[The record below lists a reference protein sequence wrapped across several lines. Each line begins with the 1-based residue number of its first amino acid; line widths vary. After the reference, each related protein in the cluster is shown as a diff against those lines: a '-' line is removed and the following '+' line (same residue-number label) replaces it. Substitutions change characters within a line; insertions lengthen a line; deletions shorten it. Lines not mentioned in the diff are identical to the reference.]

1 MTADIKTLIG
11 KLDRDGRKVLERAAA
26 LCVSNTHYDVEVEHL
41 LLSVLRANSGVVA
54 GILRHYNVDAA
65 RVEAEL
71 NAALEK
77 IRRGNT
83 RTPAFSP
90 RVPELLE
97 NALLTSV
104 THLDSPQILVPAL
117 LWAAVACDSVRAVVG
132 ESAPSLLAI
141 PRDRTA
147 TDLPELVRMLRS
159 DTKLGEA
166 SPAAAGQIG
175 APLGEA
181 SSTPSPL
188 ASGQSMLDQYTVD
201 LTAQARAGKID
212 PVIGRDREIRQVVD
226 VMMRRRQ
233 NNPILVG
240 DPGVGK
246 TAIVEGLALRI
257 AEGDVPTPLRGTAIR
272 TLDLGLLQAGAG
284 VKGEFENRLKSIIKE
299 VAASAVPTVV
309 FIDEAHALIGAGGA
323 AGQGDAANLLKPA
336 LARGEFRTIA
346 ATTWAEYKKY
356 FEKDPALARR
366 FQPVSVPEPDEAAAA
381 AMLRGLVRR
390 FEEHH
395 GVRVLDDGIA
405 AAVKLSA
412 RYIPARQLPDKAI
425 SVLDT
430 ACARVAVARTS
441 KPEAVETLEREDQML
456 AREAERLER
465 EAGATHEARLAGIAA
480 RRRAVAEELAALTGR
495 WNREAELVKAIDEAL
510 TAGRQADAVAAE
522 ERLAALRGDDALVPH
537 RVDGGVVAAVVS
549 NWTGIPVGS
558 MSKDDV
564 DVVVGLEERMEAR
577 VVGQP
582 QALRAIARAVR
593 GYRAGLNEPNRPIG
607 VFLLSGPSGVGKTE
621 TSLALAELLNGG
633 EQSLIT
639 INMSEYQESH
649 AVATLRGAPPGYVG
663 YGSGGVLT
671 EAVRRRPHSVIL
683 MDEVEK
689 AHPDVLDMFYQVFDK
704 GVLEDGEGVEVDF
717 RNTLILLTS
726 NLGDVE
732 LTELGRARLDA
743 GEIREALEEGV
754 EAISDPLRRRFRPS
768 FLGRLTVVPYYPLSE
783 RQVRAIAM
791 MKVDKLR
798 KRTEGNRAAALT
810 VAPAALDALVR
821 RAVHSD
827 AGARMIDT
835 LLSEFV
841 VPEVAMRILDQ
852 VAAGQPVGAIRV
864 DCDSD
869 GRFTVTVGAA
879 EPALA

>member
-1 MTADIKTLIG
+1 MIG
-11 KLDRDGRKVLERAAA
+11 KLDRDGRKVLERSAA
-26 LCVSNTHYDVEVEHL
+26 LCVSQTHYDVEVEHVL
-41 LLSVLRANSGVVA
+41 LALLRLKDGTVA
-54 GILRHYNVDAA
+54 GILRHYDVDAG
-65 RVEAEL
+65 RLETEL

-77 IRRGNT
+77 IRRGNS

-97 NALLTSV
+97 TALLISV
-104 THLDSPQILVPAL
+104 THLDSPQILLPAI
-117 LWAAVACDSVRAVVG
+117 LWAAVACDSVRAVVT
-132 ESAPSLLAI
+132 ESAPSLLAL
-141 PRDRTA
+141 PRERTA
-147 TDLPELVRMLRS
+147 SDLPELVRALKDS
-159 DTKLGEA
+159 A
-166 SPAAAGQIG
+166 PAAKATPEA
-175 APLGEA
+175 APA
-181 SSTPSPL
+181 SS
-188 ASGQSMLDQYTVD
+188 ASEGRAMLDQYSTD
-201 LTAQARAGKID
+201 LTAQAKAGKID
-212 PVIGRDREIRQVVD
+212 PVIGRDREIRQVID

-257 AEGDVPTPLRGTAIR
+257 AEGDVPPPLQGVVIR

-299 VAASAVPTVV
+299 VSASPVPTVV

-366 FQPVSVPEPDEAAAA
+366 FQPVSVPEPDETAAA

-430 ACARVAVARTS
+430 ACARVAIARSS
-441 KPEAVETLEREDQML
+441 KPEAIEALEREDTVL
-456 AREAERLER
+456 AREAERLEAETGNSHAVRLSQISECRGAIAVEKTALDERWRR
-465 EAGATHEARLAGIAA
+465 ERDLVEA
-480 RRRAVAEELAALTGR
+480 VDAALKAGHQF
-495 WNREAELVKAIDEAL
+495 EAAAATEKLKAI
-510 TAGRQADAVAAE
+510 Q
-522 ERLAALRGDDALVPH
+522 GDGALVPH
-537 RVDGGVVAAVVS
+537 RVDGAVVAAVVS

-558 MSKDDV
+558 MSKDDLE
-564 DVVVGLEERMEAR
+564 VVANLEDRMAAR

-582 QALRAIARAVR
+582 QALQAIARSVR
-593 GYRAGLNEPNRPIG
+593 GYRAGLGEPNRPIG
-607 VFLLSGPSGVGKTE
+607 IFLLSGPSGVGKTE
-621 TSLALAELLNGG
+621 TALALAELLNGG
-633 EQSLIT
+633 EDSLIT
-639 INMSEYQESH
+639 INMSEYQEAH

-726 NLGDVE
+726 NLGDTE
-732 LTELGRARLDA
+732 LFELGRDTLDA
-743 GEIREALEEGV
+743 GHIREACEEGLA
-754 EAISDPLRRRFRPS
+754 AISDVLRRRFRPA

-783 RQVRAIAM
+783 AQIRRIVT
-791 MKVDKLR
+791 MKLGKLQR
-798 KRTEGNRAAALT
+798 RTAGNRGAELAVTDAA
-810 VAPAALDALVR
+810 VEALVQ
-821 RAVHSD
+821 RALNSD

-841 VPEVAMRILDQ
+841 VPEVAIRILDR
-852 VAAGQPVGAIRV
+852 VAAGEPVGCITV
-864 DCDSD
+864 DHDVS
-869 GRFTVTVGAA
+869 GRFAVTVA
-879 EPALA
+879 

>member
-1 MTADIKTLIG
+1 MTADIKSLIG
-11 KLDRDGRKVLERAAA
+11 KLDRDGRKVLERSAA
-26 LCVSNTHYDVEVEHL
+26 LCVSQTHYDVEVEHVL
-41 LLSVLRANSGVVA
+41 LALLRLKDGTVA
-54 GILRHYNVDAA
+54 GILRHYDVDAG
-65 RVEAEL
+65 RLETEL

-77 IRRGNT
+77 IRRGNS

-97 NALLTSV
+97 TALLISV
-104 THLDSPQILVPAL
+104 THLDSPQILLPAI
-117 LWAAVACDSVRAVVG
+117 LWAAVACDSVRAVVT
-132 ESAPSLLAI
+132 ESAPSLLAL
-141 PRDRTA
+141 PRERTA
-147 TDLPELVRMLRS
+147 SDLPELVRALKDS
-159 DTKLGEA
+159 G
-166 SPAAAGQIG
+166 PAAKAV
-175 APLGEA
+175 PEA
-181 SSTPSPL
+181 APSPS
-188 ASGQSMLDQYTVD
+188 ASEGRAMLDQYSTD
-201 LTAQARAGKID
+201 LTAQAKAGKID
-212 PVIGRDREIRQVVD
+212 PVIGRDREIRQVID

-257 AEGDVPTPLRGTAIR
+257 AEGDVPPPLQGVVIR

-299 VAASAVPTVV
+299 VSASPVPTVV

-366 FQPVSVPEPDEAAAA
+366 FQPVSVPEPDETAAA

-430 ACARVAVARTS
+430 ACARVAIARSS
-441 KPEAVETLEREDQML
+441 KPEAIEALEREDAVL
-456 AREAERLER
+456 AREAERLEAETGNSHAPRLSQIAERRSAIAVEKTALDERWRR
-465 EAGATHEARLAGIAA
+465 ERDLVEA
-480 RRRAVAEELAALTGR
+480 VDAALKAGHQF
-495 WNREAELVKAIDEAL
+495 EAAAATEKLKAV
-510 TAGRQADAVAAE
+510 Q
-522 ERLAALRGDDALVPH
+522 GDGALVPH
-537 RVDGGVVAAVVS
+537 RVDGAVVAAVVS

-558 MSKDDV
+558 MSKDD
-564 DVVVGLEERMEAR
+564 LEVIANLEDRMAAR

-582 QALRAIARAVR
+582 QALQAIARSVR
-593 GYRAGLNEPNRPIG
+593 GYRAGLGEPNRPIG

-621 TSLALAELLNGG
+621 TALALAELLNGG
-633 EQSLIT
+633 EDSLIT
-639 INMSEYQESH
+639 INMSEYQEAH

-671 EAVRRRPHSVIL
+671 EAVRRRPHSIIL

-726 NLGDVE
+726 NLGDTE
-732 LTELGRARLDA
+732 LFELGRDRLDA
-743 GEIREALEEGV
+743 GHIREACEEGLA
-754 EAISDPLRRRFRPS
+754 AISDVLRRRFRPA

-783 RQVRAIAM
+783 AQIRRIVT
-791 MKVDKLR
+791 MKLGKLQR
-798 KRTEGNRAAALT
+798 RTAGNRGGELAVTDAA
-810 VAPAALDALVR
+810 VEALVQ
-821 RAVHSD
+821 RALNSD

-835 LLSEFV
+835 QLSEFV
-841 VPEVAMRILDQ
+841 VPEVAIRILDR
-852 VAAGQPVGAIRV
+852 VAAGEPVGRITV
-864 DCDSD
+864 DHDAS
-869 GRFTVTVGAA
+869 GRFAVSVSEMAR
-879 EPALA
+879 

>member
-1 MTADIKTLIG
+1 MTADIKSLIG
-11 KLDRDGRKVLERAAA
+11 KLDRDGRKVLERSAA
-26 LCVSNTHYDVEVEHL
+26 LCVSQTHYDVEVEHVL
-41 LLSVLRANSGVVA
+41 LALLRAKDAVVA
-54 GILRHYNVDAA
+54 GILRHYGVDAG
-65 RVEAEL
+65 RLESEL
-71 NAALEK
+71 NAALDK
-77 IRRGNT
+77 IRRGNS
-83 RTPAFSP
+83 RTPSFSP
-90 RVPELLE
+90 RVPEMLE
-97 NALLTSV
+97 TALLISV
-104 THLDSPQILVPAL
+104 THLDSPQILLPAI
-117 LWAAVACDSVRAVVG
+117 LWAAVACDSVRAVVA
-132 ESAPSLLAI
+132 ESAPSLMAL
-141 PRDRTA
+141 PRERTA
-147 TDLPELVRMLRS
+147 SDLPELVRALKVSAPANAPR
-159 DTKLGEA
+159 EA
-166 SPAAAGQIG
+166 APAVTPAAA
-175 APLGEA
+175 APAGE
-181 SSTPSPL
+181 
-188 ASGQSMLDQYTVD
+188 SMLDQYSVD
-201 LTAQARAGKID
+201 LTAQARAGRID
-212 PVIGRDREIRQVVD
+212 PVIGRDREIRQVID

-257 AEGDVPTPLRGTAIR
+257 AGNDVPPPLQGMVIR

-299 VAASAVPTVV
+299 VSASPVPMVI

-323 AGQGDAANLLKPA
+323 AGQSDAANLLKPA

-356 FEKDPALARR
+356 FEKDPALVRR
-366 FQPVSVPEPDEAAAA
+366 FQPVSVPEPDEEAAA

-395 GVRVLDDGIA
+395 GVRVLDDGIT

-430 ACARVAVARTS
+430 ACARVAIARNS
-441 KPEAVETLEREDQML
+441 KPEAIEALEREDEVLAGEAGRLAAEPGGDHAARL
-456 AREAERLER
+456 ARIAERRDAIAAQRSALDERWRRERELVEAAEAASTTGRHDEAAAAAERLR
-465 EAGATHEARLAGIAA
+465 AA
-480 RRRAVAEELAALTGR
+480 
-495 WNREAELVKAIDEAL
+495 
-510 TAGRQADAVAAE
+510 Q
-522 ERLAALRGDDALVPH
+522 GDDALVPH
-537 RVDGGVVAAVVS
+537 RVDGAVVAAVVS

-558 MSKDDV
+558 MSKDDL
-564 DVVVGLEERMEAR
+564 DVVANLEERMAAR

-582 QALRAIARAVR
+582 QALQAIARSVR
-593 GYRAGLNEPNRPIG
+593 GYRAGLGEPHRPIG

-621 TSLALAELLNGG
+621 TALALAELLNGG
-633 EQSLIT
+633 EDSLIT
-639 INMSEYQESH
+639 INMSEYQEAH

-726 NLGDVE
+726 NLGD
-732 LTELGRARLDA
+732 TELYALGRERLDA
-743 GEIREALEEGV
+743 GLIREACTEGI
-754 EAISDPLRRRFRPS
+754 EAISGVLRRRFRPS
-768 FLGRLTVVPYYPLSE
+768 FLGRLTTVPYYPLSE
-783 RQVRAIAM
+783 PQIRSIVI
-791 MKVDKLR
+791 MKLEKLQR
-798 KRTEGNRAAALT
+798 RTAGNRGAALEVT
-810 VAPAALDALVR
+810 ERAVEALVERALD
-821 RAVHSD
+821 SD

-841 VPEVAMRILDQ
+841 VPEVAVRILDR
-852 VAAGQPVGAIRV
+852 VAAGRPIGRIVV
-864 DCDSD
+864 DHDD
-869 GRFTVTVGAA
+869 AGRFGVAIGGSAD
-879 EPALA
+879 

>member
-1 MTADIKTLIG
+1 MTADIKSLIG
-11 KLDRDGRKVLERAAA
+11 KLDRDGRKVLERSAA
-26 LCVSNTHYDVEVEHL
+26 LCVSQTHYDVEAEHVL
-41 LLSVLRANSGVVA
+41 LALLRLKDATVA
-54 GILRHYNVDAA
+54 GILRHYG
-65 RVEAEL
+65 VETGRLETEL
-71 NAALEK
+71 EAALDR
-77 IRRGNT
+77 IRRGNS

-90 RVPELLE
+90 RVPEMLE
-97 NALLTSV
+97 TALLISV
-104 THLDSPQILVPAL
+104 THLDSPQILLPAI
-117 LWAAVACDSVRAVVG
+117 LWAAVACDSVRAVVT
-132 ESAPSLLAI
+132 ESAPSLLAL
-141 PRDRTA
+141 PRERTA
-147 TDLPELVRMLRS
+147 SDLPELVRVLKEGGPS
-159 DTKLGEA
+159 AAASES
-166 SPAAAGQIG
+166 SPAAAPVS
-175 APLGEA
+175 AA
-181 SSTPSPL
+181 SDGR
-188 ASGQSMLDQYTVD
+188 AMLDQYSQD
-201 LTAQARAGKID
+201 LTAQAKAGKID
-212 PVIGRDREIRQVVD
+212 PVIGRDREIRQVID

-257 AEGDVPTPLRGTAIR
+257 AEGDVPPPLRGMVIR

-299 VAASAVPTVV
+299 VSASPVPMVV

-366 FQPVSVPEPDEAAAA
+366 FQPVSVPEPDETAAA

-395 GVRVLDDGIA
+395 GVSVLDDGIA
-405 AAVKLSA
+405 AAVALSA

-430 ACARVAVARTS
+430 ACARVAIARSS
-441 KPEAVETLEREDQML
+441 KPEAIEAMEREDAIL
-456 AREAERLER
+456 AREAERLEA
-465 EAGATHEARLAGIAA
+465 EPGTAHHARLSQISQ
-480 RRRAVAEELAALTGR
+480 RRGALALEKAALDER
-495 WNREAELVKAIDEAL
+495 WTRERDLV
-510 TAGRQADAVAAE
+510 DAVE
-522 ERLAALRGDDALVPH
+522 AALKAGHAVEAAAATEKLKAVQGDSPLVPH
-537 RVDGGVVAAVVS
+537 RVDGAVVAAVVS

-558 MSKDDV
+558 MSKDDLE
-564 DVVVGLEERMEAR
+564 VVATLEDRMAAR

-582 QALRAIARAVR
+582 QALQAIARAVR
-593 GYRAGLNEPNRPIG
+593 GYRAGLGEPQRPIG

-621 TSLALAELLNGG
+621 TALALAELLNGG
-633 EQSLIT
+633 EDSLIT
-639 INMSEYQESH
+639 INMSEYQEAH

-671 EAVRRRPHSVIL
+671 EAVRRRPHAVVL

-726 NLGDVE
+726 NLGD
-732 LTELGRARLDA
+732 TELFALGREALDA
-743 GEIREALEEGV
+743 GRIGEAREEGLA
-754 EAISDPLRRRFRPS
+754 AISDVLRRRFRPA
-768 FLGRLTVVPYYPLSE
+768 FLGRLSVVPYYPLSE
-783 RQVRAIAM
+783 AQIRRIVT
-791 MKVDKLR
+791 MKLDKLQR
-798 KRTEGNRAAALT
+798 RTAGNRGAELAVTDTA
-810 VAPAALDALVR
+810 VEALVL
-821 RAVHSD
+821 RALNSD
-827 AGARMIDT
+827 TGARMIDT

-841 VPEVAMRILDQ
+841 VPEVAIRILDRI
-852 VAAGQPVGAIRV
+852 AAGQPVGRITV
-864 DCDSD
+864 DHGAD
-869 GRFTVTVGAA
+869 GRFTVSVDGTAA
-879 EPALA
+879 

>member
-1 MTADIKTLIG
+1 MTADIKSLIG
-11 KLDRDGRKVLERAAA
+11 KLDRDGRKVLERSAA
-26 LCVSNTHYDVEVEHL
+26 LCVSQTHYDVEVEHVL
-41 LLSVLRANSGVVA
+41 LALLRLKDATVA
-54 GILRHYNVDAA
+54 GILRHYDVDAG
-65 RVEAEL
+65 RLETEL
-71 NAALEK
+71 NTALDK
-77 IRRGNT
+77 VRRGNS

-97 NALLTSV
+97 TALLISV
-104 THLDSPQILVPAL
+104 THLDSPQILLPAI
-117 LWAAVACDSVRAVVG
+117 LWGAVACDSVRSVVA
-132 ESAPSLLAI
+132 ESAPSLLAL
-141 PRDRTA
+141 PRERTA
-147 TDLPELVRMLRS
+147 SDLPELVRALKES
-159 DTKLGEA
+159 GPTAATAPE
-166 SPAAAGQIG
+166 AAASSS
-175 APLGEA
+175 AP
-181 SSTPSPL
+181 STT
-188 ASGQSMLDQYTVD
+188 AAEGRAMLDQYSTD
-201 LTAQARAGKID
+201 LTALAKAGKID
-212 PVIGRDREIRQVVD
+212 PVIGRDREIRQVID

-257 AEGDVPTPLRGTAIR
+257 AEGDVPPPLQGMVIR

-299 VAASAVPTVV
+299 VSASPVPMVV

-366 FQPVSVPEPDEAAAA
+366 FQPVSVPEPDETAAA

-430 ACARVAVARTS
+430 ACARVAIARGS
-441 KPEAVETLEREDQML
+441 KPEAIEALEREDTIL
-456 AREAERLER
+456 AREAERLEA
-465 EAGATHEARLAGIAA
+465 ETGGDHAARLSQITERRGAIAVEKTALDERWKRERDLVEAVESALKAGHAFEAA
-480 RRRAVAEELAALTGR
+480 AATEKLKAV
-495 WNREAELVKAIDEAL
+495 
-510 TAGRQADAVAAE
+510 Q
-522 ERLAALRGDDALVPH
+522 GDSALVPH
-537 RVDGGVVAAVVS
+537 RVDGAVVAAVVS

-558 MSKDDV
+558 MSKDDLE
-564 DVVVGLEERMEAR
+564 VVANLEERMAAR

-582 QALRAIARAVR
+582 QALQAIARSVR
-593 GYRAGLNEPNRPIG
+593 GYRAGLGEPNRPIG

-621 TSLALAELLNGG
+621 TALALAELLNGG
-633 EQSLIT
+633 EDSLIT
-639 INMSEYQESH
+639 INMSEYQEAH

-726 NLGDVE
+726 NLGDTE
-732 LTELGRARLDA
+732 LFELGRETLDT
-743 GEIREALEEGV
+743 GLIREACEEGLS
-754 EAISDPLRRRFRPS
+754 AISDVLRRRFRPA

-783 RQVRAIAM
+783 AQIRSIVTMKLGKLQRRAA
-791 MKVDKLR
+791 
-798 KRTEGNRAAALT
+798 GNRGATLAVSDAA
-810 VAPAALDALVR
+810 VEALVQ
-821 RAVHSD
+821 RALNSD

-841 VPEVAMRILDQ
+841 VPEVAIRILDQ
-852 VAAGQPVGAIRV
+852 VAAGRPVGRITV
-864 DCDSD
+864 DHDTT
-869 GRFTVTVGAA
+869 GRFTVSVDEQAG
-879 EPALA
+879 

>member
-1 MTADIKTLIG
+1 MTADIKSLIG
-11 KLDRDGRKVLERAAA
+11 KLDRDGRKVLERSAA
-26 LCVSNTHYDVEVEHL
+26 LCVSQTHYDVEVEHVL
-41 LLSVLRANSGVVA
+41 LALLRLKDGTVA
-54 GILRHYNVDAA
+54 GILRHYDVDAG
-65 RVEAEL
+65 RLETEL

-77 IRRGNT
+77 IRRGNS

-97 NALLTSV
+97 TALLISV
-104 THLDSPQILVPAL
+104 THLDSPQILLPAI
-117 LWAAVACDSVRAVVG
+117 LWAAVACDSVRAVVT
-132 ESAPSLLAI
+132 ESAPSLLAL
-141 PRDRTA
+141 PRERTA
-147 TDLPELVRMLRS
+147 SDLPELVRALKDS
-159 DTKLGEA
+159 A
-166 SPAAAGQIG
+166 PAAKATPEA
-175 APLGEA
+175 APA
-181 SSTPSPL
+181 SS
-188 ASGQSMLDQYTVD
+188 ASEGRAMLDQYSTD
-201 LTAQARAGKID
+201 LTAQAKAGKID
-212 PVIGRDREIRQVVD
+212 PVIGRDREIRQVID

-257 AEGDVPTPLRGTAIR
+257 AEGDVPPPLQGVVIR

-299 VAASAVPTVV
+299 VSASPVPTVV

-366 FQPVSVPEPDEAAAA
+366 FQPVSVPEPDETAAA

-430 ACARVAVARTS
+430 ACARVAIARSS
-441 KPEAVETLEREDQML
+441 KPEAIEALEREDTVL
-456 AREAERLER
+456 AREAERLEAETGNSHAVRLSQISECRGAIAVEKTALDERWRR
-465 EAGATHEARLAGIAA
+465 ERDLVEA
-480 RRRAVAEELAALTGR
+480 VDAALKAGHQF
-495 WNREAELVKAIDEAL
+495 EAAAATEKLKAI
-510 TAGRQADAVAAE
+510 Q
-522 ERLAALRGDDALVPH
+522 GDGALVPH
-537 RVDGGVVAAVVS
+537 RVDGAVVAAVVS

-558 MSKDDV
+558 MSKDDLE
-564 DVVVGLEERMEAR
+564 VVANLEDRMAAR

-582 QALRAIARAVR
+582 QALQAIARSVR
-593 GYRAGLNEPNRPIG
+593 GYRAGLGEPNRPIG
-607 VFLLSGPSGVGKTE
+607 IFLLSGPSGVGKTE
-621 TSLALAELLNGG
+621 TALALAELLNGG
-633 EQSLIT
+633 EDSLIT
-639 INMSEYQESH
+639 INMSEYQEAH

-726 NLGDVE
+726 NLGDTE
-732 LTELGRARLDA
+732 LFELGRDTLDA
-743 GEIREALEEGV
+743 GHIREACEEGLA
-754 EAISDPLRRRFRPS
+754 AISDVLRRRFRPA

-783 RQVRAIAM
+783 AQIRRIVT
-791 MKVDKLR
+791 MKLGKLQR
-798 KRTEGNRAAALT
+798 RTAGNRGAELAVTDAA
-810 VAPAALDALVR
+810 VEALVQ
-821 RAVHSD
+821 RALNSD

-841 VPEVAMRILDQ
+841 VPEVAIRILDR
-852 VAAGQPVGAIRV
+852 VAAGEPVGCITV
-864 DCDSD
+864 DHDVS
-869 GRFTVTVGAA
+869 GRFAVTVA
-879 EPALA
+879 

>member
-1 MTADIKTLIG
+1 MTADIKSLIG
-11 KLDRDGRKVLERAAA
+11 KLDRDGRKVLERSAA
-26 LCVSNTHYDVEVEHL
+26 LCVSQTHYDVEVEHVL
-41 LLSVLRANSGVVA
+41 LALLRLKDGTVA
-54 GILRHYNVDAA
+54 GILRHYDVDAG
-65 RVEAEL
+65 RLETEL

-77 IRRGNT
+77 IRRGNS

-97 NALLTSV
+97 TALLISV
-104 THLDSPQILVPAL
+104 THLDSPQILLPAI
-117 LWAAVACDSVRAVVG
+117 LWAAVAGDSVRAVVT
-132 ESAPSLLAI
+132 ESAPSLLAL
-141 PRDRTA
+141 PRERTA
-147 TDLPELVRMLRS
+147 SDLPELVRALK
-159 DTKLGEA
+159 DNGPAKTTPEA
-166 SPAAAGQIG
+166 A
-175 APLGEA
+175 
-181 SSTPSPL
+181 PSPSVSEGR
-188 ASGQSMLDQYTVD
+188 AMLDQYSTD

-212 PVIGRDREIRQVVD
+212 PVIGRDREIRQVID

-257 AEGDVPTPLRGTAIR
+257 AEGDVPPPLQGVVIR

-299 VAASAVPTVV
+299 VSASPVPTVV

-366 FQPVSVPEPDEAAAA
+366 FQPVSVPEPDETAAA

-430 ACARVAVARTS
+430 ACARVAIARSS
-441 KPEAVETLEREDQML
+441 KPEAIEALEREDAVL
-456 AREAERLER
+456 AREAERLEAETGGTHAPRLSQISERRGAIAVEKTALDERWRR
-465 EAGATHEARLAGIAA
+465 ERDLVEA
-480 RRRAVAEELAALTGR
+480 VDAALKAGHAF
-495 WNREAELVKAIDEAL
+495 EAAAATEKLKAV
-510 TAGRQADAVAAE
+510 Q
-522 ERLAALRGDDALVPH
+522 GDGALVPH
-537 RVDGGVVAAVVS
+537 RVDGAVVAAVVS

-558 MSKDDV
+558 MSKDDLE
-564 DVVVGLEERMEAR
+564 VVANLEDRMAAR

-582 QALRAIARAVR
+582 QALQAIARSVR
-593 GYRAGLNEPNRPIG
+593 GYRAGLGEPNRPIG

-621 TSLALAELLNGG
+621 TALALAELLNGG
-633 EQSLIT
+633 EDSLIT
-639 INMSEYQESH
+639 INMSEYQEAH

-671 EAVRRRPHSVIL
+671 EAVRRRPHSIIL

-726 NLGDVE
+726 NLGDTE
-732 LTELGRARLDA
+732 LFELGRDTLDA
-743 GEIREALEEGV
+743 GHIREACEEGLA
-754 EAISDPLRRRFRPS
+754 AISDVLRRRFRPA

-783 RQVRAIAM
+783 AQIRRIAT
-791 MKVDKLR
+791 MKLGKLQR
-798 KRTEGNRAAALT
+798 RTAGNRGAELAVTDAA
-810 VAPAALDALVR
+810 VEALVQ
-821 RAVHSD
+821 RALNSD

-841 VPEVAMRILDQ
+841 VPEVAIRILDR
-852 VAAGQPVGAIRV
+852 VAAGEPVGRITV
-864 DCDSD
+864 DHDAT
-869 GRFTVTVGAA
+869 GRFAVAVA
-879 EPALA
+879 